1 MERSTRESKGAT
13 VSDRTRVGVVG
24 CGLIAQT
31 MHLPYLAELSDRFEI
46 AALCDVRTDLVRSC
60 AERYGQPRTHARWED
75 LFTEQLDAVVIATSG
90 DHAPLAI
97 AAAQAGLHVLV
108 EKPMAL
114 CSRDAAAMV
123 AAAERAGVCLMVGT
137 MKRYDPAYQRLAQLL
152 PEMRDLR
159 LVRVTTLESPI
170 APYVSHLPL
179 IESAAGDSDPFAIP
193 DDEQDPMAAALG
205 DADEQTRFGYR
216 WILLDCLVHELNVLQ
231 GLLGPPT
238 EISSVSLAQRCVS
251 INMRFGDLDC
261 HLSWVDL
268 PGIARYRQEFGF
280 YSPDMRLTLE
290 LPSPFLRNMPSRLL
304 VEEGDVG
311 TPHAWL
317 REEVVSYDEAFR
329 RELIEF
335 SECIRSARQPVTSG
349 SDGLRDLVLME
360 SIGRAHARGV
370 PGYAVPTLTNQTSET
385 AADTRT
391 ENFTPGGSR

>member
-1 MERSTRESKGAT
+1 MT
-13 VSDRTRVGVVG
+13 DRTRVGVVG

-46 AALCDVRTDLVRSC
+46 AGLCDTRTELARSC

-75 LFTEQLDAVVIATSG
+75 LLTEPLDAVVIATSG
-90 DHAPLAI
+90 DHAPPAM
-97 AAAQAGLHVLV
+97 AAAEAGLHVLV

-114 CSRDAAAMV
+114 CSRDGAAMV
-123 AAAERAGVCLMVGT
+123 AAADRAGVCLMVGT

-179 IESAAGDSDPFAIP
+179 IKSASTGDADPFAIP
-193 DDEQDPMAAALG
+193 DDEQDPMSAALG
-205 DADEQTRFGYR
+205 NADEQTRFGPVD
-216 WILLDCLVHELNVLQ
+216 LLDCLVHELNVLQ

-238 EISSVSLAQRCVS
+238 EISSVALAQQCVS

-268 PGIARYRQEFGF
+268 PGIARYRQEFAF
-280 YSPDMRLTLE
+280 YSPDERLTLE

-304 VEEGDVG
+304 IEGGDVG
-311 TPHAWL
+311 TPHSWL
-317 REEVVSYDEAFR
+317 REEVLSYDEAFR

-335 SECIRSARQPVTSG
+335 SECIRGARAPVTSG
-349 SDGLRDLVLME
+349 RDGLRDLVLME
-360 SIGRAHARGV
+360 SIGRAHARRV
-370 PGYAVPTLTNQTSET
+370 PGYAVPIYTSET
-385 AADTRT
+385 NVNRVDETRSGT
-391 ENFTPGGSR
+391 

>member
-1 MERSTRESKGAT
+1 
-13 VSDRTRVGVVG
+13 VVG
-24 CGLIAQT
+24 CGLIAQV

-46 AALCDVRTDLVRSC
+46 AALCDTRTDLAGSL
-60 AERYGQPRTHARWED
+60 AERYGQPPTHARWEE
-75 LFTEQLDAVVIATSG
+75 LLTEPLDAVVIATSG

-123 AAAERAGVCLMVGT
+123 AAADRAGVCLMVGT

-170 APYVSHLPL
+170 SPYVSQLPL
-179 IESAAGDSDPFAIP
+179 IESAATGDADPFAIP
-193 DDEQDPMAAALG
+193 DHEQDALGAAIG

-216 WILLDCLVHELNVLQ
+216 WILLDTLVHEMNVLQ
-231 GLLGPPT
+231 GLLGAPT
-238 EISSVSLAQRCVS
+238 EVSPVSLARQCVS
-251 INMRFGDLDC
+251 VNMRFGDLEC

-268 PGIARYRQEFGF
+268 PGIARYRQEFAF
-280 YSPDMRLTLE
+280 YAPDERLTLE

-304 VEEGDVG
+304 VEGGDVG
-311 TPHAWL
+311 TPDAWV

-329 RELIEF
+329 RELVEF
-335 SECIRSARQPVTSG
+335 SECMRNARQPVTSG

-360 SIGRAHARGV
+360 SIARAHARRA
-370 PGYAVPTLTNQTSET
+370 PGYSVPTSTDETNVAGVSG
-385 AADTRT
+385 
-391 ENFTPGGSR
+391 TPT

>member
-1 MERSTRESKGAT
+1 
-13 VSDRTRVGVVG
+13 
-24 CGLIAQT
+24 

-46 AALCDVRTDLVRSC
+46 AALCDTRTELARSL
-60 AERYGQPRTHARWED
+60 AARYGQPPTHGRWED
-75 LFTEQLDAVVIATSG
+75 LLTEPLDAVLIATSG

-97 AAAQAGLHVLV
+97 AAARAGRHIFV

-114 CSRDAAAMV
+114 CSRDGAAMV
-123 AAAERAGVCLMVGT
+123 AAADRAGVCLMVGT

-179 IESAAGDSDPFAIP
+179 IPSAPTGGTDPFAIP
-193 DDEQDPMAAALG
+193 DDEQDAIAAALG
-205 DADEQTRFGYR
+205 EADEQTRFAYR

-231 GLLGPPT
+231 GLLGAPT
-238 EISSVSLAQRCVS
+238 EISSVSLARRCVS
-251 INMRFGDLDC
+251 INMRFGDREC

-268 PGIARYRQEFGF
+268 PGIARYRQEFAF
-280 YSPDMRLTLE
+280 YSPDQRLTLE

-304 VEEGDVG
+304 VEGGEVG
-311 TPHAWL
+311 TPDGWL
-317 REEVVSYDEAFR
+317 HEEVVSYDEAFR

-335 SECIRSARQPVTSG
+335 SDCIRSARRPVTSG

-360 SIGRAHARGV
+360 SIGRAHARRA
-370 PGYAVPTLTNQTSET
+370 PGYAVPIDTDGNTVHRVDKTLTGT
-385 AADTRT
+385 
-391 ENFTPGGSR
+391 TPGG